1 MRLLKQY
8 LAYQETRLGAWR
20 SLYPPNDSYQVLVQ
34 TYLDIEALKDFL
46 RFLND
51 DDKLDS
57 QQRLKLA
64 FEEIK
69 KSVLKRAIF
78 QECYRRVKADNL
90 RRVEKYRKEYPD
102 KPPKHVYVNMAI
114 KDQEREE
121 LREILGPDASE
132 KEMTDYWCRNPASK
146 RFLREHAQQEY
157 DRICHLVAETIIA
170 FFDDL
175 PVIKASQHF
184 ESKRIKPAFKAWTHE
199 KKLIVSG
206 RKDGLKPE
214 MIDRAVSNY
223 QQKAGEPQKY
233 HGRNRAVLASQHWR
247 IEQEAKDEGFYELV
261 EAEMCDKYL

>member
-34 TYLDIEALKDFL
+34 TYLDIDALKSLL

-69 KSVLKRAIF
+69 KSILRTAMF
-78 QECYRRVKADNL
+78 QECSRRVKQDDL
-90 RRVEKYRKEYPD
+90 RRIEEYRKEFPD
-102 KPPKHVYVNMAI
+102 GPPKHLYVNTAI
-114 KDQEREE
+114 KDEEWEE
-121 LREILGPDASE
+121 LRDILGSDASQ
-132 KEMTDYWCRNPASK
+132 KEMTDYWCRNPASR
-146 RFLREHAQQEY
+146 RFLRVHAQQQYEH
-157 DRICHLVAETIIA
+157 ICRLMAETIIA

-175 PVIKASQHF
+175 PVIEASQHF
-184 ESKRIKPAFKAWTHE
+184 ESKRIQPAFKTWPHE

-206 RKDGLKPE
+206 RKDGLNQK

-223 QQKAGEPQKY
+223 QRKAGKPKKY
-233 HGRNRAVLASQHWR
+233 HGHNKAVLASQHWR
-247 IEQEAKDEGFYELV
+247 IEKEAKDKGLYDLV